1 MLVLS
6 RKIGE
11 GIVLPE
17 TGVRIAVLGIRGKR
31 VRIGIEGPK
40 GASAYREEVWEQMLC
55 ESEPGTQHAPVEE
68 PACESAAA

>member
-17 TGVRIAVLGIRGKR
+17 TGVRIAVLGIHGRR

-40 GASAYREEVWEQMLC
+40 GASAYREEVWERMSM
-55 ESEPGTQHAPVEE
+55 SEPNSQEAPVEE
-68 PACESAAA
+68 PVGELAAA

>member
-17 TGVRIAVLGIRGKR
+17 TGVRIVVLGIHGKR

-40 GASAYREEVWEQMLC
+40 GVSAYREEVWKRITAP
-55 ESEPGTQHAPVEE
+55 EPRTEEPPVEE
-68 PACESAAA
+68 PVCECVAV